1 MNPIAFFGRGPIP
14 EDMLRYDSCV
24 VVREIVH
31 NPNLPDELQ
40 LRIVLV
46 EKTNSNPY
54 ELPQDFTYRRW
65 HSFGWKSLVG
75 YRDLDPTIKT
85 MLIKEADLVSG
96 GWRARV
102 ELSRREEV

>member
-1 MNPIAFFGRGPIP
+1 MNLIAFVGRGPIP

-24 VVREIVH
+24 VVREVVDNTNI
-31 NPNLPDELQ
+31 PDELQ
-40 LRIVLV
+40 LRIIWV
-46 EKTNSNPY
+46 EKSDSTSQY
-54 ELPQDFTYRRW
+54 FTYPRW
-65 HSFGWKSLVG
+65 HSFGWTSLE
-75 YRDLDPTIKT
+75 YNEDPAIKT